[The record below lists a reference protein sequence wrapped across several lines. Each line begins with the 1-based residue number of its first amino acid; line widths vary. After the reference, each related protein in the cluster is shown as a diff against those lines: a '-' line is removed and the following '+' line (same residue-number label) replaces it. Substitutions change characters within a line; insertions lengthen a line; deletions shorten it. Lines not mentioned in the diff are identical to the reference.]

1 MYIIMSP
8 YKMARETSSWARRD
22 CYCVSDHLC
31 SKVLDFFVFL
41 SPTDGDEATR
51 RQKVFTPH
59 HLFFYY
65 YFFIL
70 FQEFLIWKFPGD
82 KPPANQRW
90 WISFIY
96 RFALVLYIIDRVGK
110 TRWENVDTWTWIDV
124 SITFSV
130 PSPLHGTMKTTFVWF
145 IFKFPVWV
153 SHLSPGKW
161 WKFPWRNLTFF
172 FVLLLVSW
180 SILR

>member
-1 MYIIMSP
+1 MSP

-31 SKVLDFFVFL
+31 SKVLDFFVFCFSL
-41 SPTDGDEATR
+41 SHRRWRGDT
-51 RQKVFTPH
+51 TPESFH
-59 HLFFYY
+59 SPPPFFYY

-130 PSPLHGTMKTTFVWF
+130 PSPLHGTMKTTFC
-145 IFKFPVWV
+145 
-153 SHLSPGKW
+153 
-161 WKFPWRNLTFF
+161 
-172 FVLLLVSW
+172 LVYF
-180 SILR
+180 